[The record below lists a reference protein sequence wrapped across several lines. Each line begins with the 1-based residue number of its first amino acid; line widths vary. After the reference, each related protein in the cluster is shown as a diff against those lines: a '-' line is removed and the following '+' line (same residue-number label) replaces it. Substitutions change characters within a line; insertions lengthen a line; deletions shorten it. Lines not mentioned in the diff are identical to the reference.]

1 MTMSTTRNLVASV
14 VLCVAGFGCQRGSP
28 AAGAAAEPPPPL
40 IEPELAPG
48 SRLVDPRADEFVRQM
63 SERLARAGAFALEA
77 EEVYDEVPDQS
88 PRRQLTN
95 LRRVAM
101 RRPDRLVGDTSG
113 DAMNRTFWYDGK
125 VFSALDSE
133 QNVWA
138 SGAVPPTVDQ
148 ALDWV
153 FEQTGTVIPL
163 GDFLYADVYAR
174 LMGDVQRGVYLGIH
188 EAAGVPCHH
197 LSFEQATIDWQIWID
212 AGREPL
218 PRKLVIT
225 YKTEDEVPQYAV
237 TIRKWNLQAKLPDTL
252 FAVLA
257 ARGSDASGGRRV
269 WRAVRSLHGR
279 TEMTRQLTSLFT
291 ATALIVASTDGLFAQ
306 RHTGSRGSVSA
317 ASSERPHDD
326 HQAGQHHHDPGTAC
340 DWNADGR
347 AVGRR
352 LQRQPPG
359 DDRQRRVQ
367 VGEQG
372 GERRG

>member
-1 MTMSTTRNLVASV
+1 MTMFTARHLMASV
-14 VLCVAGFGCQRGSP
+14 VLCIAGFGCQRGSP
-28 AAGAAAEPPPPL
+28 PASTAAEPPPPL
-40 IEPELAPG
+40 IEPELAAG
-48 SRLVDPRADEFVRQM
+48 SRLVDPRADELVRQM
-63 SERLARAGAFALEA
+63 SERLARAGEFALEA

-88 PRRQLTN
+88 PRRQLTDV
-95 LRRVAM
+95 RRVAM

-125 VFSALDSE
+125 VFSALDKE

-225 YKTEDEVPQYAV
+225 YKTEDEVPQYTV

-252 FAVLA
+252 FAFSPPEGATRVEIVA
-257 ARGSDASGGRRV
+257 FGAASG
-269 WRAVRSLHGR
+269 A
-279 TEMTRQLTSLFT
+279 
-291 ATALIVASTDGLFAQ
+291 AT
-306 RHTGSRGSVSA
+306 
-317 ASSERPHDD
+317 
-326 HQAGQHHHDPGTAC
+326 
-340 DWNADGR
+340 
-347 AVGRR
+347 
-352 LQRQPPG
+352 
-359 DDRQRRVQ
+359 
-367 VGEQG
+367 GEQK
-372 GERRG
+372 

>member
-1 MTMSTTRNLVASV
+1 MTMFTTRNVMASV
-14 VLCVAGFGCQRGSP
+14 VLCFAGFGCQRGSP
-28 AAGAAAEPPPPL
+28 PASTAAEPPPPL
-40 IEPELAPG
+40 IEPELAAG
-48 SRLVDPRADEFVRQM
+48 SRLVDPRADELVRQM
-63 SERLARAGAFALEA
+63 SERLARAGEFALEA

-88 PRRQLTN
+88 PRRQLTD

-125 VFSALDSE
+125 VFSALDKE

-138 SGAVPPTVDQ
+138 SGAVPPTVDK

-153 FEQTGTVIPL
+153 FDQTGTVIPL

-225 YKTEDEVPQYAV
+225 YKTEDEVPQYSV

-252 FAVLA
+252 FAFSPPEGATRVEVVAFGGPSGALA
-257 ARGSDASGGRRV
+257 
-269 WRAVRSLHGR
+269 
-279 TEMTRQLTSLFT
+279 
-291 ATALIVASTDGLFAQ
+291 
-306 RHTGSRGSVSA
+306 
-317 ASSERPHDD
+317 
-326 HQAGQHHHDPGTAC
+326 
-340 DWNADGR
+340 
-347 AVGRR
+347 
-352 LQRQPPG
+352 
-359 DDRQRRVQ
+359 
-367 VGEQG
+367 GEQK
-372 GERRG
+372 